1 MMRSFPMAATLC
13 ILATWGSLWVLA
25 GLPVAAK
32 PAKNRSPAVVST
44 AVPTHRTPTNQNDC
58 LAVAQALNDKAKT
71 LSKRT
76 KQGIPREFTRVA
88 SDLDTSC
95 GEQDFGKAWISIEWM
110 NGCLNNFTKDYERGF
125 CSKNEGYSCAIS
137 PRSDACL
144 DSR

>member
-1 MMRSFPMAATLC
+1 MMRATLC

-25 GLPVAAK
+25 GLPAAAK
-32 PAKNRSPAVVST
+32 HAKNRSALWYRRLPPST
-44 AVPTHRTPTNQNDC
+44 ARATNQNDC

-88 SDLDTSC
+88 SDFDAAC
-95 GEQDFGKAWISIEWM
+95 GEQDFGKAWMSIEWM
-110 NGCLNNFTKDYERGF
+110 NGCLNNFTKDYELGF